1 MHKNYVN
8 CSDESFAEIDA
19 ERTAMQISYLAQCLD
34 LEEKHFR
41 GSDNENG
48 ELFHPDT
55 SAAFSDIQ
63 DNAFQ
68 QFVSAKNSCEPDA
81 WDYLVEAAE
90 LGHSLACRDVGDAHL
105 YGSHEASC
113 SVLTPVGQ
121 NLILAGKFLRKAFTD
136 RVYSTGKSLAL
147 LMALNSSGVA
157 DEVNHLDMLTTGL
170 LHFAASSGVK
180 DAFAMLGSRYSASN
194 SSDVEV
200 ATYHYYHAAAQAAT
214 EYHQLGQQPLHEM
227 TRLFDSFERDV
238 TAGERGDDDELIQF
252 QKLRADQGDTVA
264 MTDMGDLY
272 YWGTHG
278 VSRDHTQAYNYFNRA
293 AQAGNVNAQS
303 AVASMLLKGE
313 GAARDDLTA
322 IKWYE
327 KASEKNHTR
336 ALNGLGYIHFHG
348 TGGVE
353 ANKTLALEYFERAAR
368 NAEDGDSIFNA
379 GYCYA
384 MGLGTNAN
392 LSRAMEFYEVAA
404 RKFGHFDAIFEMGRM
419 WTLGVPGVVTRNSEK
434 ALEYLKAASDNGQW
448 GRSVRKGFDLYTNGQ
463 LERAVVLYHEA
474 RELGYPVA
482 VSNLAFLYDQRL
494 LQKGNMASEKRA
506 LKYLL
511 LAHGE
516 NGDRET
522 PVRIGDYHYYGLAG
536 LRKDPKVAL
545 RWYSRASAEGD
556 PVGAFNVGQM
566 YEFGDG
572 VEANL
577 KRAQRY
583 YDRSLELSVAA
594 EAQVAIRFAMAR
606 LTIRKWVQN
615 TPFETFLGLESP
627 LETRADTNT
636 SVASSAAMFDA
647 TTNFFYGNVYMI
659 FSTGAVVC
667 VSIGVWYFRSTQ

>member
-1 MHKNYVN
+1 
-8 CSDESFAEIDA
+8 
-19 ERTAMQISYLAQCLD
+19 
-34 LEEKHFR
+34 
-41 GSDNENG
+41 
-48 ELFHPDT
+48 
-55 SAAFSDIQ
+55 
-63 DNAFQ
+63 
-68 QFVSAKNSCEPDA
+68 
-81 WDYLVEAAE
+81 
-90 LGHSLACRDVGDAHL
+90 
-105 YGSHEASC
+105 
-113 SVLTPVGQ
+113 
-121 NLILAGKFLRKAFTD
+121 
-136 RVYSTGKSLAL
+136 
-147 LMALNSSGVA
+147 
-157 DEVNHLDMLTTGL
+157 
-170 LHFAASSGVK
+170 
-180 DAFAMLGSRYSASN
+180 
-194 SSDVEV
+194 
-200 ATYHYYHAAAQAAT
+200 
-214 EYHQLGQQPLHEM
+214 
-227 TRLFDSFERDV
+227 
-238 TAGERGDDDELIQF
+238 
-252 QKLRADQGDTVA
+252 

-272 YWGTHG
+272 YWGAHG